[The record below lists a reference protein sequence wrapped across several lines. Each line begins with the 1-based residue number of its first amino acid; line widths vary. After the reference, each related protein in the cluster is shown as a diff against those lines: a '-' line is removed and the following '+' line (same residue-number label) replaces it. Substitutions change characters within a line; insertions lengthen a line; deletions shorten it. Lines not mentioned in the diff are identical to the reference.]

1 MGSPTEEC
9 TLKAPASEQL
19 KLLELQ
25 ALDTTLDQLDYRE
38 RSLPESVAIAEL
50 EVGLA
55 TLRDDIATA
64 QTELGDLGRALTRAE
79 GEVQVVDSRAR
90 KDQELL
96 DSGAISSPKQLS
108 ELQHEITS
116 LARRQ
121 SELEDAELEVM
132 ELVEQAQNGV
142 AALAAAAD
150 AAQAQRET
158 LGAARD
164 VCLTDISRAR
174 ALARSQR
181 SMIIADIADDL
192 LRLYEKLREDN
203 GGVGAAPLRGNRCE
217 GCHMQLP
224 PTELAAVLSAAPD
237 EVQRCEEC
245 VRILVRT

>member
-1 MGSPTEEC
+1 MGSPIEEC

-50 EVGLA
+50 DVRLVS
-55 TLRDDIATA
+55 LRNDIATA
-64 QTELGDLGRALTRAE
+64 QTEVADLARALTRAE
-79 GEVQVVDSRAR
+79 GEVQVVNSRAR

-96 DSGAISSPKQLS
+96 DSGAITSPKQLF
-108 ELQHEITS
+108 ELQHEVSS

-132 ELVEQAQNGV
+132 ELVEQAQNRV
-142 AALAAAAD
+142 AALSQASD
-150 AAQAQRET
+150 AAQGERDI
-158 LGAARD
+158 LGGARD
-164 VCLTDISRAR
+164 VALTDISRDR
-174 ALARSQR
+174 ALAVSQR
-181 SMIIADIADDL
+181 SMLVADIAADL
-192 LRLYEKLREDN
+192 LRLYEKLREGN

-224 PTELAAVLSAAPD
+224 PTELATVLSATPD

-245 VRILVRT
+245 QRILVRT